1 MTYKNPNDTEI
12 FKFDSWRFT
21 YSKNTKKLDM
31 RILNTGEPENT
42 SSRTKNDV
50 KQLESRLALDG
61 TFKG

>member
-1 MTYKNPNDTEI
+1 MNYKHPNDTEI
-12 FKFDSWRFT
+12 FGFDSWHIT
-21 YSKNTKKLDM
+21 VQTLKKLNM

-42 SSRTKNDV
+42 SSRTNNDV

>member
-1 MTYKNPNDTEI
+1 MNYKNPNDTEI
-12 FKFDSWRFT
+12 FGFDSWRIT
-21 YSKNTKKLDM
+21 VQTLKKLDM

-50 KQLESRLALDG
+50 KQLELRLALDG